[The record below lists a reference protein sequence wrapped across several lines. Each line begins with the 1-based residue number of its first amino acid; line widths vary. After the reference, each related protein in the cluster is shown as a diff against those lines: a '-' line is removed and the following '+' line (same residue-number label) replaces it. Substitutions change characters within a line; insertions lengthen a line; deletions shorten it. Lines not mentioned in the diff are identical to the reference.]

1 MSEWKCLNEGE
12 EKLAREKGLDPEDLV
27 VNRVGKDYLVFL
39 ALRSRTET
47 LISLDEC
54 SRRAAR

>member
-12 EKLAREKGLDPEDLV
+12 RELAREKGLDPEDLM
-27 VNRVGKDYLVFL
+27 VNRVGRDYLVFL

-47 LISLDEC
+47 LVCLYDR
-54 SRRAAR
+54 SRTAAR